1 MTASRL
7 GAALLTIVNWSPV
20 RRELAFC
27 GREGSV
33 AAYRIYEMDGA
44 GRFSKAEWIEAGTDE
59 AALATARARTRSEAF
74 EVWQGGRLVGKS
86 EGRKGS

>member
-20 RRELAFC
+20 RGALAFC

-33 AAYRIYEMDGA
+33 AAYRIYEMDG
-44 GRFSKAEWIEAGTDE
+44 EWIEAGTDE